1 MKFVKVFA
9 LIALIY
15 VGIVILF
22 ESFLGYMQPQNE
34 QTLVL
39 SVTDESGT
47 VHERVLS
54 RIELEERLYVAVN
67 HWPRKWYQL
76 AMEQPNVKVTY
87 SGKTIEAMA
96 VQVTAEQELAQVDK
110 ARPLGIMFRVLTGFP
125 PRYFVRLNLIDPTPQ
140 TLVPDENI
148 PGEAEEPKGADSIEP
163 V

>member
-1 MKFVKVFA
+1 MKIMKVFA
-9 LIALIY
+9 LIALVY

-22 ESFLGYMQPQNE
+22 ESFLGYLQPQNE

-39 SVTDESGT
+39 SVTDDSGT

-67 HWPRKWYQL
+67 HWPRKWFRL
-76 AMEQPNVKVTY
+76 AMEKPNVKVTY

-96 VQVTAEQELAQVDK
+96 VQVTSEQELTHVGE
-110 ARPLGIMFRVLTGFP
+110 ARPIGMMFRVLTGFP
-125 PRYFVRLNLIDPTPQ
+125 PRHFVRLDSIDPTPQ
-140 TLVPDENI
+140 TLMPDENI
-148 PGEAEEPKGADSIEP
+148 PGDVPKSADNIEP